1 MTSSTRTLLLAFSAL
16 GLASS
21 ATSSYVHYRLLTEPG
36 FTSFCDVNATVSCTE
51 AYLSRYGSFAGVP
64 VAVLGVIFFAIVLA
78 MAAMAGRRT
87 SAAAEAAPGYI
98 FALSTIGLAFVLYL
112 GYAAY
117 FVLGAF
123 CILCG
128 ITYVAVIALF
138 IISGGATS
146 FPMTSLPRRAPRDV
160 KTLFSTPAALGI
172 ALLLVAGA
180 ATAIA
185 AFPRETAPPAR
196 AQSGGAVYPPLTD
209 QQRAEVE
216 KWFDMQPTV
225 EMPIAKGDAKV
236 LVVKFNDYQCP
247 PCRQSYELYGPILDK
262 YTATGQVKF
271 VLKHFPLEPECNPTG
286 SPQTVHPASCEAAAA
301 VVMAEPK
308 GTSGKLEAWL
318 FANQGPPL
326 LTSAQ
331 VKEAARDIAGVTDF
345 DAQYQR
351 ALLQVSNDAGMGVL
365 LGAKSTPTFFINNT
379 RIAGMVPPP
388 VFEALI
394 ELELK
399 RAK

>member
-1 MTSSTRTLLLAFSAL
+1 MQHPEKGVRHRRSVCRFDVQVPLELPVRAAEKGERVDRMLVDLGFLSEEDLLPILAAVHNVEMVDASDIPDSPPAIEKLRVDFMRSARI
-16 GLASS
+16 
-21 ATSSYVHYRLLTEPG
+21 VPIQLTNG
-36 FTSFCDVNATVSCTE
+36 TV
-51 AYLSRYGSFAGVP
+51 
-64 VAVLGVIFFAIVLA
+64 VLA

-123 CILCG
+123 CILCAV
-128 ITYVAVIALF
+128 TYVAVIALF

-146 FPMTSLPRRAPRDV
+146 FPMTSLPRRASRDV

-185 AFPRETAPPAR
+185 AFPREAAPPAH
-196 AQSGGAVYPPLTD
+196 AQSGGAMYPPLTD

-225 EMPIAKGDAKV
+225 EMPIPKGDAKV

-308 GTSGKLEAWL
+308 GTAGKLEAWL

-326 LTSAQ
+326 LTPAQ
-331 VKEAARDIAGVTDF
+331 VKEAARDG
-345 DAQYQR
+345 
-351 ALLQVSNDAGMGVL
+351 N
-365 LGAKSTPTFFINNT
+365 
-379 RIAGMVPPP
+379 VPPCRDAEP
-388 VFEALI
+388 A
-394 ELELK
+394 
-399 RAK
+399 R